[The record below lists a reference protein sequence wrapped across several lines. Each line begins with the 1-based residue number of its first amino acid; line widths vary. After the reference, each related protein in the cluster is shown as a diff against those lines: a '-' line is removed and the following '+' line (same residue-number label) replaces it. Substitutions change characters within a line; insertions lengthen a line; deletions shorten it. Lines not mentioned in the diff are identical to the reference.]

1 MNEVSQSDTT
11 AAPNST
17 GRAVLHTLMAL
28 VIGLGAAHFTRA
40 ATFMVLLTGVPGLVA
55 VLVVGVV
62 TGAALAAAAVIGTG
76 KRGAAWLGL
85 TALVVVPAVLVAE
98 VVLGMVS
105 ALGGGAGTVD
115 LSPTP
120 LPYLVGAVLAA
131 VPALLVHPG
140 RPRALGLVFVGAG
153 VVGLIVVAVVL
164 GPHSR

>member
-1 MNEVSQSDTT
+1 MDEVSQSDT
-11 AAPNST
+11 AAPRSST
-17 GRAVLHTLMAL
+17 GRAVLHTLTAL
-28 VIGLGAAHFTRA
+28 VIGLGAAHFTHA
-40 ATFMVLLTGVPGLVA
+40 ATVMALLTGVPGLVA

-62 TGAALAAAAVIGTG
+62 TGVALAAAAVAGTG
-76 KRGAAWLGL
+76 KRGGAWLGL

-105 ALGGGAGTVD
+105 ALGGGSGTVD

-120 LPYLVGAVLAA
+120 LPYVVGAVLAA

-140 RPRALGLVFVGAG
+140 RPRALGLVFVAAG
-153 VVGLIVVAVVL
+153 VVALIVVAVVL